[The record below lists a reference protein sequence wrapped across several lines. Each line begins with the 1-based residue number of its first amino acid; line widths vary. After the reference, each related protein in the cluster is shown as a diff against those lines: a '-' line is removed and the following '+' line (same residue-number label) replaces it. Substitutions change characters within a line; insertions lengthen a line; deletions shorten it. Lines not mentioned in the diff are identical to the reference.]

1 MEYAVGTARLQI
13 RIAESRSLKDKRRVI
28 RSLKDRL
35 RKHHN
40 VAVAEVA
47 DQSSWQDA
55 TIVVVTVSSAA
66 GHVERVIDAVGREAE
81 RILGRSLLDIEIDT
95 LPY

>member
-1 MEYAVGTARLQI
+1 MEYAVGTACLQI

-40 VAVAEVA
+40 IAVAEVA
-47 DQSSWQDA
+47 HQSSRQDA
-55 TIVVVTVSSAA
+55 TVVVVTVSSTA
-66 GHVERVIDAVGREAE
+66 GGAESVIDAVGREAE
-81 RILGRSLLDIEIDT
+81 QILGRSLLDLEIDT
-95 LPY
+95 VPY

>member
-1 MEYAVGTARLQI
+1 MEYAVGTAVLQI

-47 DQSSWQDA
+47 HQSSWQDA
-55 TIVVVTVSSAA
+55 TVVAVTVSSTA
-66 GHVERVIDAVGREAE
+66 GHAESVIDAVGRESE
-81 RILGRSLLDIEIDT
+81 RILGRSLVDVEIET
-95 LPY
+95 MPY

>member
-47 DQSSWQDA
+47 HQSSWQDA
-55 TIVVVTVSSAA
+55 TVVAATVSSTP
-66 GHVERVIDAVGREAE
+66 GHAERVIDAVGREAE
-81 RILGRSLLDIEIDT
+81 QILGRSLVDIEIDT
-95 LPY
+95 VPY

>member
-47 DQSSWQDA
+47 HQSSWQDA
-55 TIVVVTVSSAA
+55 TVVVATVSSAP
-66 GHVERVIDAVGREAE
+66 GHAERVIDAVGREVE
-81 RILGRSLLDIEIDT
+81 QILGRSLVDIEVDT
-95 LPY
+95 MPY

>member
-47 DQSSWQDA
+47 HQSSWQDA
-55 TIVVVTVSSAA
+55 TVVVATVSSTP
-66 GHVERVIDAVGREAE
+66 GHAERVIDAVGREVE
-81 RILGRSLLDIEIDT
+81 QILGRSLVDIEVDT
-95 LPY
+95 MPY